1 MNMQKRPDEILCM
14 FRASGRK
21 PGFEPFGNGHIHDTW
36 AVSIAER
43 EGYEYIIQRL
53 NNNVFRN
60 IPGLQENIER
70 VTEHI
75 RQRPLTP
82 RGSDLSGNSL
92 TLIRAKDGKSWITDD
107 NGDFWRMYLFI
118 RDHRS
123 YNIVDSPEKAFEG
136 GRAIGQFQSML
147 SDLPGKPLNET
158 IPWFH
163 NIEKRLETFFMV
175 LGKDICK
182 RASAAAEEIKFIAD
196 RAEKMTIIEKAG
208 REGSIPLRI
217 THNDTKFNNILF
229 DNNDKALCLIDL
241 DTVMQGYVHYDF
253 GDSIRTA
260 ASSAA
265 EDEKDLSRVKINS
278 GLFEAFARGY
288 IGESGDFLTAEEKE
302 LLAIAPQVITY
313 TMAVRFLTDF
323 LDGDHYYKIHNPD
336 HNLQRARAQL
346 KLVESMEQEYG
357 EMASIIKRL

>member
-1 MNMQKRPDEILCM
+1 MRKSPDEIFSM
-14 FRASGRK
+14 FRVPGSK
-21 PGFEPFGNGHIHDTW
+21 PCFEPFGNGHIHDTW
-36 AVSIAER
+36 AVSIAEK

-53 NNNVFRN
+53 NHNVFRN

-75 RQRPLTP
+75 RN
-82 RGSDLSGNSL
+82 GSGKTRRSGISGNSL
-92 TLIRAKDGKSWITDD
+92 TLIPANDGKSWIKDD

-118 RDHRS
+118 RNHRS
-123 YNIVDSPEKAFEG
+123 YNIVDTPEKAFEG
-136 GRAIGQFQSML
+136 GRAIGQFQFML

-163 NIEKRLETFFMV
+163 NIEKRLGTFFQV

-182 RASAAAEEIKFIAD
+182 RASVAADEINFVTA
-196 RAEKMTIIEKAG
+196 RTEKMTVIEKAG

-229 DNNDKALCLIDL
+229 DTDDRALCLIDL

-265 EDEKDLSRVKINS
+265 EDEKDLSKVRVKTD
-278 GLFEAFARGY
+278 LFEGFARGY
-288 IGESGDFLTAEEKE
+288 ISETRDFITSEEKE

-313 TMAVRFLTDF
+313 TMAVRFLTDS
-323 LDGDHYYKIHNPD
+323 LDGDHYYKIRNPE

-357 EMASIIKRL
+357 VMASIIKRL